1 MRIGIFIDDYLPS
14 VHGVATSTTSLK
26 KALEDLGHEVYII
39 APKCKGY
46 DDDDDHVIRVPSSKS
61 YIFDKR
67 ETGVIYPGLARRLD
81 KYDFD
86 IVHSQMQFYV
96 GVLAHSVAK
105 RQNIPHVTTVHT
117 LYTELIDDYPLMV
130 TAGIIALTVAL
141 PIVLRTRP
149 ILPTASREQ
158 LRSMSREAIKETFS
172 HQGWRLTAA
181 FANKCEACI
190 SPSKHLARILID
202 EGGLTA
208 PCYVRPNG
216 IDTKRY
222 RDADPADSPI
232 SKKPGEKFI
241 ISVARLSPEKRQ
253 KALIEALPHISDRN
267 VALVLTGGG
276 PYEQDLR
283 RRSEELNVANRVIFT
298 GMQPSDK
305 VAALLKQADVF
316 SLASYHF
323 DNQPMTFLE
332 AASSGLPIVYCDEQ
346 MTEGLTERNAIL
358 TDGIEGESLA
368 RAFNDLFSNPDKLK
382 KMSRGSLEVAREFD
396 SSTMAMS
403 MATLYEKL
411 IRDYHG
417 SAYH

>member
-105 RQNIPHVTTVHT
+105 RQNIPHITTVHT

-130 TAGIIALTVAL
+130 TAGIIALTAAL
-141 PIVLRTRP
+141 PIVLRTKP
-149 ILPTASREQ
+149 ILPTPSREQ
-158 LRSMSREAIKETFS
+158 LRTMSKEAIKETFS

-368 RAFNDLFSNPDKLK
+368 RAFNDLFSNPDKLEQ
-382 KMSRGSLEVAREFD
+382 MSRGSLDVAREFD

-403 MATLYEKL
+403 MVTLYEKL

>member
-46 DDDDDHVIRVPSSKS
+46 DDEDDHVIRVPSSKS

-105 RQNIPHVTTVHT
+105 RQNIPHITTVHT

-130 TAGIIALTVAL
+130 TAGIIALTAAL
-141 PIVLRTRP
+141 PIVLRTKP
-149 ILPTASREQ
+149 ILPTPSREQ
-158 LRSMSREAIKETFS
+158 LRTMSKEAIKETFS

-368 RAFNDLFSNPDKLK
+368 RAFNDLFSNPDKLEQ
-382 KMSRGSLEVAREFD
+382 MSRGSLDVAREFD

-403 MATLYEKL
+403 MVTLYEKL

>member
-105 RQNIPHVTTVHT
+105 RQNIPHITTVHT

-130 TAGIIALTVAL
+130 TAGIIALTAAL
-141 PIVLRTRP
+141 PIVLRTKP
-149 ILPTASREQ
+149 ILPTPSREQ
-158 LRSMSREAIKETFS
+158 LRTMSKEAIKETFS

-222 RDADPADSPI
+222 RDADPVDSPI

>member
-105 RQNIPHVTTVHT
+105 RQNIPHITTVHT

-130 TAGIIALTVAL
+130 TAGIIALTAAL
-141 PIVLRTRP
+141 PIVLRTKP
-149 ILPTASREQ
+149 ILPTPSREQ
-158 LRSMSREAIKETFS
+158 LRTMSKEAIKETFS

-305 VAALLKQADVF
+305 VASLLKQADVF

-368 RAFNDLFSNPDKLK
+368 RAFNDLFSNPDKLEQ
-382 KMSRGSLEVAREFD
+382 MSRGSLDAAREFD

>member
-105 RQNIPHVTTVHT
+105 RQNIPHITTVHT

-130 TAGIIALTVAL
+130 TAGIIALTAAL
-141 PIVLRTRP
+141 PIVLRTKP
-149 ILPTASREQ
+149 ILPTPSREQ
-158 LRSMSREAIKETFS
+158 LRTMSKEAIKETFS

-305 VAALLKQADVF
+305 VASLLKQADVF

-368 RAFNDLFSNPDKLK
+368 RAFNDLFSNPDKLEQ
-382 KMSRGSLEVAREFD
+382 MSRGSLDVAREFD

>member
-105 RQNIPHVTTVHT
+105 RQNIPHITTVHT

-130 TAGIIALTVAL
+130 TAGIIALTAAL
-141 PIVLRTRP
+141 PIVLRTKP
-149 ILPTASREQ
+149 ILPTPSREQ
-158 LRSMSREAIKETFS
+158 LRTMSKEAIKETFS

-283 RRSEELNVANRVIFT
+283 RRSEELNIANRVIFT

-368 RAFNDLFSNPDKLK
+368 RAFNDLFSNPDKLE

>member
-105 RQNIPHVTTVHT
+105 RQNIPHITTVHT

-130 TAGIIALTVAL
+130 TAGIIALTAAL
-141 PIVLRTRP
+141 PIVLRTKP
-149 ILPTASREQ
+149 ILPTPSREQ
-158 LRSMSREAIKETFS
+158 LRTMSKEAIKETFS

-276 PYEQDLR
+276 PYERDLR

-368 RAFNDLFSNPDKLK
+368 RAFNDLFSNPDKLE

>member
-1 MRIGIFIDDYLPS
+1 M
-14 VHGVATSTTSLK
+14 
-26 KALEDLGHEVYII
+26 EDLGHEVYII

-105 RQNIPHVTTVHT
+105 RQNIPHITTVHT

-130 TAGIIALTVAL
+130 TAGIIALTAAL
-141 PIVLRTRP
+141 PIVLRTKP
-149 ILPTASREQ
+149 ILPTPSREQ
-158 LRSMSREAIKETFS
+158 LRTMSKEAIKETFS

-368 RAFNDLFSNPDKLK
+368 RAFNDLFSNPDKLE

>member
-105 RQNIPHVTTVHT
+105 RQNIPHITTVHT

-130 TAGIIALTVAL
+130 TAGIIALTAAL

-149 ILPTASREQ
+149 ILPTPSREQ
-158 LRSMSREAIKETFS
+158 LRTMSKEAIKETFS

-368 RAFNDLFSNPDKLK
+368 RAFNDLFSNPDKLE

>member
-105 RQNIPHVTTVHT
+105 RQNIPHITTVHT

-130 TAGIIALTVAL
+130 TAGIIALTAAL
-141 PIVLRTRP
+141 PIVLRTKP
-149 ILPTASREQ
+149 ILPTPSREQ
-158 LRSMSREAIKETFS
+158 LRTMSKEAIKETFS

-382 KMSRGSLEVAREFD
+382 KMSRGSLDVAREFD

-403 MATLYEKL
+403 MVTLYEKL

>member
-14 VHGVATSTTSLK
+14 VHGVATSTTNLK
-26 KALEDLGHEVYII
+26 EALEGLGHEVYVI
-39 APKCKGY
+39 APRCKGY
-46 DDDDDHVIRVPSSKS
+46 RDEDDHVIRVPSSKN
-61 YIFDKR
+61 YVFDKR

-81 KYDFD
+81 KYEFD

-190 SPSKHLARILID
+190 SPSNHLARILID

-216 IDTKRY
+216 INTRQY
-222 RDADPADSPI
+222 RDADPEDSPI
-232 SKKPGEKFI
+232 EKSPGEKFI

-253 KALIEALPHISDRN
+253 KALIEAIPFIPDTSIK
-267 VALVLTGGG
+267 LVLVGGG
-276 PYEQDLR
+276 PYEHELR
-283 RRSEELNVANRVIFT
+283 TRAEELRVTDRVIFT

-346 MTEGLTERNAIL
+346 MTEGLTKRNAVL
-358 TDGIEGESLA
+358 TGGIEGEDLA
-368 RAFNDLFSNPDKLK
+368 QAFNDLFSNPEKLD
-382 KMSRGSLEVAREFD
+382 MLSRGSLDVAQEFD
-396 SSTMAMS
+396 STTMAAR
-403 MATLYEKL
+403 MADLYEKL
-411 IRDYHG
+411 IRDHRTL
-417 SAYH
+417 SRH

>member
-14 VHGVATSTTSLK
+14 VHGVATSTKNLK
-26 KALEDLGHEVYII
+26 EALEGLGHEVYII
-39 APKCKGY
+39 APRCKGY
-46 DDDDDHVIRVPSSKS
+46 QDDDDHVIRVPSSKN
-61 YIFDKR
+61 YVFDKR

-81 KYDFD
+81 KYEFD

-105 RQNIPHVTTVHT
+105 RQDIPHITTVHT

-158 LRSMSREAIKETFS
+158 LRSMSKDAVKETFS

-190 SPSKHLARILID
+190 SPSNHLARILVD

-216 IDTKRY
+216 INTSLY
-222 RDADPADSPI
+222 RDAAPQDSPVE
-232 SKKPGEKFI
+232 KRPGERFI

-253 KALIEALPHISDRN
+253 KALIEAMPHIPDNRIK
-267 VALVLTGGG
+267 LVLVGGG
-276 PYEQDLR
+276 PYENELR
-283 RRSEELNVANRVIFT
+283 MRAAELGVTGRVIFT

-305 VAALLKQADVF
+305 VASLLKQADVF

-346 MTEGLTERNAIL
+346 MTEGLTERNSVLA
-358 TDGIEGESLA
+358 DGIEGEDLA
-368 RAFNDLFSNPDKLK
+368 RAFNGLFSDPERLEQL
-382 KMSRGSLEVAREFD
+382 SLGSLDVARDFD
-396 SSTMAMS
+396 STTMAERMVG
-403 MATLYEKL
+403 LYESL
-411 IRDYHG
+411 IRDHRALPYR
-417 SAYH
+417 

>member
-105 RQNIPHVTTVHT
+105 RQNIPHITTVHT

-130 TAGIIALTVAL
+130 TAGIIALTAAL
-141 PIVLRTRP
+141 PIVLRTKP
-149 ILPTASREQ
+149 ILPTPSREQ
-158 LRSMSREAIKETFS
+158 LRTMSKEAIKETFS

-368 RAFNDLFSNPDKLK
+368 RAFNDLFSNPDKLE

-403 MATLYEKL
+403 MVTLYEKL